1 MAELQH
7 DHVSELLPWYVNG
20 TLPAAQRAEVDGHLG
35 ACERCR
41 AELAWITR
49 LGADVKAAT
58 PQPAGDLGLGRFLAR
73 IAPESNVLPLR
84 GRERPRWLVP
94 ALALAASVLVAQTLV
109 IGVLLHDRQQTLHT
123 LGGPGLAQGTMLQVT
138 FAPQATEAQIRS
150 LLASVEARIVDGPG
164 ALGVYTVSVLPE
176 RADAAMRDLQ
186 AAADVVASV
195 APAPPR

>member
-7 DHVSELLPWYVNG
+7 HVSELLPWYANG
-20 TLPAAQRAEVDGHLG
+20 TLPDAQRSEVERHLG
-35 ACERCR
+35 GCEHCR

-58 PQPAGDLGLGRFLAR
+58 PRPAGDLGLSRFLER

-84 GRERPRWLVP
+84 RRERPRWLVP

-123 LGGPGLAQGTMLQVT
+123 LGGPGVAQGTLLQVT
-138 FAPQATEAQIRS
+138 FTPQATEAQIRL

-164 ALGVYTVSVLPE
+164 ALGVYTVSVPPE
-176 RADAAMRDLQ
+176 HADVAMRGLQ
-186 AAADVVASV
+186 AAQDVVASV
-195 APAPPR
+195 APAQPR